1 MIWLIVLALVVVLAI
16 WLAVAVF
23 KWLFILAIVAAADLV
38 RLLPRPRTHLDRFEA
53 ALGRERGGPLGAPV
67 LDR

>member
-23 KWLFILAIVAAADLV
+23 KWLFILAIVAAV
-38 RLLPRPRTHLDRFEA
+38 IWFVFYR
-53 ALGRERGGPLGAPV
+53 GRERT
-67 LDR
+67 

>member
-23 KWLFILAIVAAADLV
+23 KWLFILAIVAAV
-38 RLLPRPRTHLDRFEA
+38 VWFIFYR
-53 ALGRERGGPLGAPV
+53 GRERT
-67 LDR
+67 